1 MNGSIAEEQGYVGGA
16 QRVAA
21 HPGRTEDVEVKKVKR
36 EPVEESSRS
45 RTEGEE
51 LVMGTENGP
60 EERGGGP
67 HRDPQHWASS
77 KWETAESVDS
87 LIDELLDRAPAEAN
101 GAHLSI
107 EKLGE
112 ELKEM
117 EDSMRG
123 VAVQEEPT
131 ERHMRI
137 PSEEEEDGDIIS
149 REIENTKSRSDSL
162 TLLLS
167 SPLRAQTSIQP
178 YTGPFMSVLFAK
190 LENML
195 TNSLYVNFLLTGII
209 TQLACHP
216 QPLLR
221 SFLLNTNMVFQP
233 SVKSL
238 VQVLGSVKNKIEAFA
253 ASQEDFPT
261 LLFKAKKFL
270 IARGKLDWSEGPN
283 SVPALRRS
291 DTMVKSRK
299 PSIGELI
306 LRHTNSPTRAR
317 QAAQMAFQHVRDGQV
332 LHALSGT
339 SIFKSSAEKQNEAL
353 RVKNAVYCAVIFTEF
368 MKELAAITQEH
379 AVTSPYL
386 PADTEE

>member
-1 MNGSIAEEQGYVGGA
+1 
-16 QRVAA
+16 
-21 HPGRTEDVEVKKVKR
+21 
-36 EPVEESSRS
+36 
-45 RTEGEE
+45 
-51 LVMGTENGP
+51 MGTENGP
-60 EERGGGP
+60 EEKGGP

-101 GAHLSI
+101 GTHLSI

-137 PSEEEEDGDIIS
+137 PSEEDEDGDIIS

-167 SPLRAQTSIQP
+167 SPLRAQTSTQP
-178 YTGPFMSVLFAK
+178 YTGPFMAILFAK

-209 TQLACHP
+209 AQLACHP

-238 VQVLGSVKNKIEAFA
+238 VQVLGSVKNRIEAFA
-253 ASQEDFPT
+253 ASQDDFPT

-270 IARGKLDWSEGPN
+270 IARGKLDWSEGPQLC
-283 SVPALRRS
+283 PLPYAAL
-291 DTMVKSRK
+291 T
-299 PSIGELI
+299 LW
-306 LRHTNSPTRAR
+306 
-317 QAAQMAFQHVRDGQV
+317 
-332 LHALSGT
+332 
-339 SIFKSSAEKQNEAL
+339 
-353 RVKNAVYCAVIFTEF
+353 
-368 MKELAAITQEH
+368 
-379 AVTSPYL
+379 
-386 PADTEE
+386 

>member
-1 MNGSIAEEQGYVGGA
+1 MNGSIAEEQGYVGVA

-51 LVMGTENGP
+51 LVTGTENGQ
-60 EERGGGP
+60 EERAGGP
-67 HRDPQHWASS
+67 LRDPQLWASS

-87 LIDELLDRAPAEAN
+87 LIDELLDRAPAETN
-101 GAHLSI
+101 GTHLSI

-178 YTGPFMSVLFAK
+178 YTGPFVSVLFAK

-209 TQLACHP
+209 AQLACHP

-291 DTMVKSRK
+291 DTLVKSRK

-386 PADTEE
+386 PEDTEE